1 MRLPLLAFAASLAL
15 ATAAIADG
23 VTRYTVEA
31 EFDDIA
37 FGVESAIQDRGF
49 VIDNIS
55 RVGKMLNRTAAD
67 VGATTQLYTRADV
80 YQFCSAT
87 LSRKMMEADI
97 ENIAHC
103 PYGIFVYEAAAAPGT
118 IHVGYRNLPAGP
130 MQEVQALLDDIARE
144 AAEE

>member
-1 MRLPLLAFAASLAL
+1 MLRTLIISGAL
-15 ATAAIADG
+15 AGLVTAAIADG
-23 VTRYTVEA
+23 VTSYAVEA

-55 RVGKMLNRTAAD
+55 QVGEMLNRTAAD
-67 VGATTQLYTRADV
+67 VGATTQVYTRANV

-103 PYGIFVYEAAAAPGT
+103 PYGVFVYEAAAEPGT
-118 IHVGYRNLPAGP
+118 THVGYRNLPAGP
-130 MQEVQALLDDIARE
+130 MQEVQALLDEIARE
-144 AAEE
+144 AAGE